1 MICAAK
7 ILQIANDDL
16 FFLFLQGNNSAK
28 NSNGPKSECHSIVD
42 RTLGRLHLGPRAGA
56 VPEPAVAEQSRSIEG
71 PTPALQAIDSL
82 MWQQPDSALLALM
95 AYEGDASE
103 YNHHYAQLLTS
114 ELLYKNDYEQTNRR
128 ELQQAVV
135 YFDSLLCQFPPLQR
149 GLGGFKTRPDQTN
162 QIAFLSARAHY
173 INGVGYY
180 ERDSV
185 IEACREYLKA
195 LEVMEGCFEEKE
207 IVREKTKFMALTFSH
222 LTNLFSD
229 FYLHEQSIY
238 FAQGSLPYYEKQES
252 PSWHLSWVLNQIGS
266 HYEMMNE
273 LDSADCFYKRAVS
286 TLHDINSLMYRDIA
300 SHQAFLEYKKDSR
313 KVDEAIQQLE
323 EILLKSEN
331 DTELVARHAAIGE
344 IYYHEK
350 HFDSAWHHLNMVFH
364 ETSDI
369 GFKKQTAEWL
379 VEICK
384 AQGRVSE
391 MLEYAEFLVPFA
403 NMEENNSE
411 RKSQL
416 IELYNAF
423 RQRKLER
430 QHQDE
435 IKKHAKQAIVVF
447 GGMFVAM
454 LAVVFFY
461 RKNKR
466 SKQKLETQMEAER
479 HAHKMQQA
487 ALTGK
492 LRKSNETLRELKGQ
506 LQQQGN
512 DAVSK
517 PEQANSFANEPICQL
532 IMERVNEGQ
541 FKSQMDC
548 TVYKDYALG
557 KEQLMALREAADRH
571 FNRFT
576 SRLAQTYPSLTKG
589 DLDYCCLYLLGLTD
603 ADISALMQRAYNT
616 VSERS
621 RKLKTIFDSEVA
633 LPITIRSLA
642 NGFAS
647 V

>member
-1 MICAAK
+1 
-7 ILQIANDDL
+7 
-16 FFLFLQGNNSAK
+16 
-28 NSNGPKSECHSIVD
+28 
-42 RTLGRLHLGPRAGA
+42 
-56 VPEPAVAEQSRSIEG
+56 
-71 PTPALQAIDSL
+71 
-82 MWQQPDSALLALM
+82 
-95 AYEGDASE
+95 
-103 YNHHYAQLLTS
+103 
-114 ELLYKNDYEQTNRR
+114 
-128 ELQQAVV
+128 
-135 YFDSLLCQFPPLQR
+135 
-149 GLGGFKTRPDQTN
+149 
-162 QIAFLSARAHY
+162 
-173 INGVGYY
+173 
-180 ERDSV
+180 
-185 IEACREYLKA
+185 
-195 LEVMEGCFEEKE
+195 
-207 IVREKTKFMALTFSH
+207 
-222 LTNLFSD
+222 
-229 FYLHEQSIY
+229 
-238 FAQGSLPYYEKQES
+238 
-252 PSWHLSWVLNQIGS
+252 
-266 HYEMMNE
+266 MN
-273 LDSADCFYKRAVS
+273 K
-286 TLHDINSLMYRDIA
+286 
-300 SHQAFLEYKKDSR
+300 
-313 KVDEAIQQLE
+313 
-323 EILLKSEN
+323 
-331 DTELVARHAAIGE
+331 
-344 IYYHEK
+344 
-350 HFDSAWHHLNMVFH
+350 VFH
-364 ETSDI
+364 QTLSVEA
-369 GFKKQTAEWL
+369 KKQAAEWL
-379 VEICK
+379 VNICK
-384 AQGRVSE
+384 ALDKNSDI
-391 MLEYAEFLVPFA
+391 LEYAEFLVPFA

-492 LRKSNETLRELKGQ
+492 LKKSNEALRELKGQ
-506 LQQQGN
+506 IQQQEN

-517 PEQANSFANEPICQL
+517 PEQADTFADEPICQL
-532 IMERVNEGQ
+532 IMERVNEGR

-603 ADISALMQRAYNT
+603 SDISALMQRAYNT

-642 NGFAS
+642 DGFAT

>member
-1 MICAAK
+1 MKHDGFIG
-7 ILQIANDDL
+7 
-16 FFLFLQGNNSAK
+16 LFLLLALLAACTS
-28 NSNGPKSECHSIVD
+28 
-42 RTLGRLHLGPRAGA
+42 
-56 VPEPAVAEQSRSIEG
+56 VPEPVE
-71 PTPALQAIDSL
+71 TPSPELLAIDSL

-103 YNHHYAQLLTS
+103 YNDHYAQLLTS
-114 ELLYKNDYEQTNRR
+114 ELLYKNDYGQTNRP
-128 ELQQAVV
+128 ELQQAVA

-149 GLGGFKTRPDQTN
+149 GLGGFKTRTN
-162 QIAFLSARAHY
+162 PIDQIAFLDARAHY

-195 LEVMEGCFEEKE
+195 LEVMEGHFEEKE
-207 IVREKTKFMALTFSH
+207 LVKEKANFMAMTYTRLTV
-222 LTNLFSD
+222 LFSD
-229 FYLHEQSIY
+229 LYLNKQAIY
-238 FAQGSLPYYEKQES
+238 FGKLSLPYYERNKTS
-252 PSWHLSWVLNQIGS
+252 PWHLPWILSKIGA
-266 HYEMMNE
+266 HYNVMEE
-273 LDSADCFYKRAVS
+273 LDSADYYFQQAKTILPDTVS
-286 TLHDINSLMYRDIA
+286 QMYRDIVA
-300 SHQAFLEYKKDSR
+300 QQALLSYHMEHQSEEPIATLHRMADLAISD
-313 KVDEAIQQLE
+313 DERL
-323 EILLKSEN
+323 
-331 DTELVARHAAIGE
+331 ARYLSIAD
-344 IYYHEK
+344 IYYNEQL
-350 HFDSAWHHLNMVFH
+350 FDSAKIYFEYVFDN
-364 ETSDI
+364 TQKPDI
-369 GFKKQTAEWL
+369 RMFALDMLRDISMTDGDTL
-379 VEICK
+379 K
-384 AQGRVSE
+384 AN
-391 MLEYAEFLVPFA
+391 EYALARSQFTIEKDKEGQLHSDLTTLCQQYEQSRQEA
-403 NMEENNSE
+403 QHKL
-411 RKSQL
+411 KSQKAVRRWGIAL
-416 IELYNAF
+416 VF
-423 RQRKLER
+423 
-430 QHQDE
+430 
-435 IKKHAKQAIVVF
+435 IVV
-447 GGMFVAM
+447 
-454 LAVVFFY
+454 VVSLLLLVL
-461 RKNKR
+461 KR
-466 SKQKLETQMEAER
+466 RMKTER

-492 LRKSNETLRELKGQ
+492 LRKSNETVRELKGQ

-517 PEQANSFANEPICQL
+517 PEQANSFADEPICQL

-576 SRLAQTYPSLTKG
+576 SRLAQTYPSLTKN

-633 LPITIRSLA
+633 LPVTIRSLA